1 MLVSPRIGWDQP
13 PTGWAQPHL
22 PGWAPLVDHG
32 PRPIHAAR
40 SLRRWWWPTVTVA
53 GFLAVV
59 VQILDHDDPA
69 PGLSGPGLVTIA
81 LAAAVVALL
90 TIHRRYGPRWLAR
103 ALAEY
108 TVVALLA
115 TLLAAPGAGLD
126 QQPPDPTQPTK
137 AGQTKPRAEAAAG
150 DDQPAVIRAGAK
162 VVRAGAK
169 VVRGVIGA
177 VRWVVDLWR
186 QASQKAAPAKGAAMA
201 APLPSPVPVCPLDLE
216 VRFLMWSSLP
226 SNLRTVLGT
235 ALLLGLGVAAAAFTL
250 SFFALR
256 DAAADP
262 ALAWGQGH
270 AWLFPIGVD
279 MALVFFEVLL
289 LGASMVRIH
298 DHDRVIQYPRA
309 IPFLLMLVAAA
320 GTLYFNA
327 THVPTPVRPLA
338 LAVPV
343 ASILV
348 TLGLAYLLKMLAAA
362 SGAAA
367 IHLAPPATEPNRIVR
382 HSDVLH
388 GELVRDP
395 QVPDGAPTPY
405 GQMPT
410 WAPSQ
415 LDQNGQP
422 AVAGDGSGD
431 LSELTKRHQVE
442 AYLAALDPGQ
452 LGRLTTLG
460 PRAAARELTS
470 TLTSQGLQVSERYV
484 QQILDDWTATTR
496 PQANGRRRTR

>member
-1 MLVSPRIGWDQP
+1 
-13 PTGWAQPHL
+13 
-22 PGWAPLVDHG
+22 
-32 PRPIHAAR
+32 
-40 SLRRWWWPTVTVA
+40 
-53 GFLAVV
+53 
-59 VQILDHDDPA
+59 
-69 PGLSGPGLVTIA
+69 
-81 LAAAVVALL
+81 
-90 TIHRRYGPRWLAR
+90 
-103 ALAEY
+103 
-108 TVVALLA
+108 
-115 TLLAAPGAGLD
+115 
-126 QQPPDPTQPTK
+126 
-137 AGQTKPRAEAAAG
+137 
-150 DDQPAVIRAGAK
+150 
-162 VVRAGAK
+162 
-169 VVRGVIGA
+169 
-177 VRWVVDLWR
+177 
-186 QASQKAAPAKGAAMA
+186 
-201 APLPSPVPVCPLDLE
+201 
-216 VRFLMWSSLP
+216 MWSSLP

-289 LGASMVRIH
+289 LGASMVRITER
-298 DHDRVIQYPRA
+298 DRVVQYPRA

-367 IHLAPPATEPNRIVR
+367 IHLAPPDQGPNPIVR
-382 HSDVLH
+382 AADVLH

-395 QVPDGAPTPY
+395 QGPGAHELFPAHPVY
-405 GQMPT
+405 GQVPS
-410 WAPSQ
+410 WASSQ

-422 AVAGDGSGD
+422 AVAGGG
-431 LSELTKRHQVE
+431 ELPEVTKRHQVE
-442 AYLAALDPGQ
+442 AYLAALGPDQ

-460 PRAAARELTS
+460 PRAAARELTG
-470 TLTSQGLQVSERYV
+470 TLSGQGLQVSERYV
-484 QQILDDWTATTR
+484 QQILDDWTTAAR
-496 PQANGRRRTR
+496 PQTNGRRRTR

>member
-1 MLVSPRIGWDQP
+1 
-13 PTGWAQPHL
+13 
-22 PGWAPLVDHG
+22 
-32 PRPIHAAR
+32 
-40 SLRRWWWPTVTVA
+40 
-53 GFLAVV
+53 
-59 VQILDHDDPA
+59 
-69 PGLSGPGLVTIA
+69 
-81 LAAAVVALL
+81 
-90 TIHRRYGPRWLAR
+90 
-103 ALAEY
+103 
-108 TVVALLA
+108 
-115 TLLAAPGAGLD
+115 
-126 QQPPDPTQPTK
+126 
-137 AGQTKPRAEAAAG
+137 
-150 DDQPAVIRAGAK
+150 
-162 VVRAGAK
+162 
-169 VVRGVIGA
+169 
-177 VRWVVDLWR
+177 
-186 QASQKAAPAKGAAMA
+186 
-201 APLPSPVPVCPLDLE
+201 
-216 VRFLMWSSLP
+216 MWSSLP

-256 DAAADP
+256 DAAQDP
-262 ALAWGQGH
+262 ALAWGAGH

-289 LGASMVRIH
+289 LGASMVRITEQ
-298 DHDRVIQYPRA
+298 DRVVQYPRA

-327 THVPTPVRPLA
+327 THVPAQVRPLA

-367 IHLAPPATEPNRIVR
+367 IHLAPPALEPNRIVR
-382 HSDVLH
+382 HADVLH

-395 QVPDGAPTPY
+395 RRSDGAPAPY

-415 LDQNGQP
+415 FDQNGQP
-422 AVAGDGSGD
+422 TVAGDGSGD

-460 PRAAARELTS
+460 PRAAARELTG
-470 TLTSQGLQVSERYV
+470 TLTGQGLQVSERYV
-484 QQILDDWTATTR
+484 QQILDDWTAATR
-496 PQANGRRRTR
+496 QPANGRRRTR

>member
-1 MLVSPRIGWDQP
+1 
-13 PTGWAQPHL
+13 
-22 PGWAPLVDHG
+22 
-32 PRPIHAAR
+32 
-40 SLRRWWWPTVTVA
+40 
-53 GFLAVV
+53 
-59 VQILDHDDPA
+59 
-69 PGLSGPGLVTIA
+69 
-81 LAAAVVALL
+81 
-90 TIHRRYGPRWLAR
+90 
-103 ALAEY
+103 
-108 TVVALLA
+108 
-115 TLLAAPGAGLD
+115 
-126 QQPPDPTQPTK
+126 
-137 AGQTKPRAEAAAG
+137 
-150 DDQPAVIRAGAK
+150 
-162 VVRAGAK
+162 
-169 VVRGVIGA
+169 
-177 VRWVVDLWR
+177 
-186 QASQKAAPAKGAAMA
+186 
-201 APLPSPVPVCPLDLE
+201 
-216 VRFLMWSSLP
+216 MWSSLP

-235 ALLLGLGVAAAAFTL
+235 ALVLGLGVAAAAFTL

-289 LGASMVRIH
+289 LGASMVRIT
-298 DHDRVIQYPRA
+298 DHGQVIQYPRA

-367 IHLAPPATEPNRIVR
+367 IHLASPALEPNRIVR
-382 HSDVLH
+382 NADVLH

-395 QVPDGAPTPY
+395 EVPGLYGPAGAA
-405 GQMPT
+405 GQMPS

-422 AVAGDGSGD
+422 AAAGQG
-431 LSELTKRHQVE
+431 ELAEATKRHQVE
-442 AYLAALDPGQ
+442 AYLAALSPDQ

-460 PRAAARELTS
+460 PRAAARELTG
-470 TLTSQGLQVSERYV
+470 TLTGQGMQVSERYV
-484 QQILDDWTATTR
+484 QQILDDWTAATR

>member
-1 MLVSPRIGWDQP
+1 
-13 PTGWAQPHL
+13 
-22 PGWAPLVDHG
+22 
-32 PRPIHAAR
+32 
-40 SLRRWWWPTVTVA
+40 
-53 GFLAVV
+53 
-59 VQILDHDDPA
+59 
-69 PGLSGPGLVTIA
+69 
-81 LAAAVVALL
+81 
-90 TIHRRYGPRWLAR
+90 
-103 ALAEY
+103 
-108 TVVALLA
+108 
-115 TLLAAPGAGLD
+115 
-126 QQPPDPTQPTK
+126 
-137 AGQTKPRAEAAAG
+137 
-150 DDQPAVIRAGAK
+150 
-162 VVRAGAK
+162 
-169 VVRGVIGA
+169 
-177 VRWVVDLWR
+177 
-186 QASQKAAPAKGAAMA
+186 
-201 APLPSPVPVCPLDLE
+201 
-216 VRFLMWSSLP
+216 MWSSLP

-262 ALAWGQGH
+262 ALAWGSGH

-289 LGASMVRIH
+289 LGASMVRVTE
-298 DHDRVIQYPRA
+298 HDRVVQYPRA

-327 THVPTPVRPLA
+327 VHVPAQVRPLA

-367 IHLAPPATEPNRIVR
+367 IHLAPPALEPSRIVR

-395 QVPDGAPTPY
+395 PVPSGAPTPY

-422 AVAGDGSGD
+422 TVTGDGSGD

-442 AYLAALDPGQ
+442 AYLATLDPDQ

-460 PRAAARELTS
+460 PRAAARELTG

-484 QQILDDWTATTR
+484 HQILDDWTATAR
-496 PQANGRRRTR
+496 QRANGRRRTR